1 MSEKISDLLERAAAR
16 TVPVV
21 RGIEDEQLS
30 WPTPCGDYDVRTLA
44 GHLYRVV
51 VNFRELAAKRDSDFS
66 QQSMPLEGDWRTGFA
81 EATRRLVEAWAE
93 PGAEEGTTGARAM
106 PARTVGC
113 MVLGDLVVHG
123 WDLARATGLPYAPS
137 GVDAT
142 LLDELGPQW
151 AQLAPTGRKM
161 GVFGPEFPVAPGAGR
176 FERLLGLTGR
186 DPEWTREARAGA

>member
-1 MSEKISDLLERAAAR
+1 MSEKISDLVERAADR

-30 WPTPCGDYDVRTLA
+30 WPTPCGDYDVRTLV

-51 VNFRELAAKRDSDFS
+51 VNFRELAAKRDADFT
-66 QQSMPLEGDWRTGFA
+66 QQPVPLEGDWRAGFA
-81 EATRRLVEAWAE
+81 EETRRLVAAWAE
-93 PGAEEGTTGARAM
+93 PGAEEGTTGAMAM
-106 PARTVGC
+106 PARTVGS

-123 WDLARATGLPYAPS
+123 WDLARATGRTYAPS

-142 LLDELGPQW
+142 LLDELGQQW

-161 GVFGPEFPVAPGAGR
+161 GVFGPEVPVPPGAGR

-186 DPEWTREARAGA
+186 DPEWAPGARAGA